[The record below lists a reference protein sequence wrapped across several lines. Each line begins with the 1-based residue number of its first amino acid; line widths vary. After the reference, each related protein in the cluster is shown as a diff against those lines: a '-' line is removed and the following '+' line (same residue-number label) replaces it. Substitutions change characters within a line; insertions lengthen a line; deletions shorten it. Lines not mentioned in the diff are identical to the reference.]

1 VVFVR
6 DHALQGR
13 AFAMEPAD
21 YAEGSLV
28 EGEGNST
35 FDSLGDGY
43 LQIGPEMSAPSRG
56 VVVWAILK
64 ELGVEGVRD
73 RVSRHCSFAR
83 RVFELAS
90 ADERLEPLS
99 RPTLSICCYRYRAQ
113 NTSESMLDE
122 LNTEIARRLRIE
134 GIVPSTTRVDGN
146 SAVLHKSAHDDRG
159 GRADGRADSRHRR
172 RADKKRPLA
181 TRAGGGSPS

>member
-6 DHALQGR
+6 DHALQER

-56 VVVWAILK
+56 VVAWAILR
-64 ELGVEGVRD
+64 ELGVESVQD

-90 ADERLEPLS
+90 CFINPRTTIAEVEQMVAR
-99 RPTLSICCYRYRAQ
+99 THAIG
-113 NTSESMLDE
+113 DE
-122 LNTEIARRLRIE
+122 LT
-134 GIVPSTTRVDGN
+134 
-146 SAVLHKSAHDDRG
+146 KSG
-159 GRADGRADSRHRR
+159 
-172 RADKKRPLA
+172 L
-181 TRAGGGSPS
+181 